1 MSAAKN
7 CKLNFLHK
15 TIHTLS
21 IGKTGS

>member
-21 IGKTGS
+21 IGKTAS